1 MPRHSREWSQRR
13 EEATMRAY
21 IRTGSIKEAAEQM
34 GIAETTARQR
44 LMAFYRRLGL
54 RNAVQ
59 AAYHLGRLD
68 P

>member
-1 MPRHSREWSQRR
+1 MTRHSRDWTERQ

-44 LMAFYRRLGL
+44 LMAYYRRLGV
-54 RNAVQ
+54 RNGVQ
-59 AAYHLGRLD
+59 AAYHLGRTG